1 MFSNP
6 LNRLGRTFS
15 FRLNLWYASIF
26 TISACALFLF
36 LYVLLG
42 VAMGRKDREVIEA
55 QLKEYAVVYQ
65 GGGLRA
71 LKSFVDVNVGT
82 KKQKPFFVR
91 VINPRL
97 GVVFQSVPED
107 WVTFNPEGVQVG
119 GLQLHQAYVRIPKD
133 E

>member
-36 LYVLLG
+36 LYVLLAM
-42 VAMGRKDREVIEA
+42 AMGRKDREVIES
-55 QLKEYAVVYQ
+55 QLKEYAVIYQ

-71 LKSFVDVNVGT
+71 LSTLVDANNT
-82 KKQKPFFVR
+82 SKKQKPFFVR

-107 WVTFNPEGVQVG
+107 WIAFDPNGVQVG
-119 GLQLHQAYVRIPKD
+119 GLQIHQAFVRI
-133 E
+133 